1 MEEYKLEKNGTGVVY
16 AGCECG
22 IGRVKTYQDGGD
34 GAPSECDSTLLHV
47 DLIQIIW
54 DVIESGAVN
63 ILPMYGFND
72 HNWTIE
78 ELKAAY
84 KIKTGND
91 FVD

>member
-1 MEEYKLEKNGTGVVY
+1 MEEYKLEKNGTGLVY
-16 AGCECG
+16 CGGECG
-22 IGRVKTYQDGGD
+22 IGSVKTITDGGD
-34 GAPSECDSTLLHV
+34 GESSPCNPNLLHA